1 MHKKNITSI
10 LDKEKTLY
18 YKNLNKKDNN
28 LTIITIHNIIFYISK
43 YFKNKIKVLFIVHV
57 KLFYLYTDVNILLY
71 Y

>member
-43 YFKNKIKVLFIVHV
+43 YFKNKIKV
-57 KLFYLYTDVNILLY
+57 
-71 Y
+71 